1 MKYCSNCGSKVEQDD
16 KFCPNCGL
24 NIKDNISKNN
34 KITNINAENTLTL
47 DSIKTTWNWG
57 AFTIFPLYMIVYYWP
72 VGIALFILI
81 IILNNIT
88 PSVFLA
94 QAIFFIIGIYFGLNG
109 EKFALENWKKK
120 NKNDGKIFLKI
131 QKNWNIVGSI
141 IFVIDIIVIVYL
153 FSLVSH

>member
-1 MKYCSNCGSKVEQDD
+1 MKYCSNCGNEINKDN
-16 KFCPNCGL
+16 KFCPNCWV
-24 NIKDNISKNN
+24 NIGDNISENN
-34 KITNINAENTLTL
+34 KIMNINDENTLTL

-57 AFTIFPLYMIVYYWP
+57 AFAIFPLYMIIYYWP